1 MVFST
6 RSLRDTKLNYEIAA
20 RYNVEFKCHSVG
32 WNVAVVDK
40 HADLDLVIFWLLK
53 SNKGRKDDCHWEV
66 L

>member
-40 HADLDLVIFWLLK
+40 HADLDLAAKMIAIGKFYK
-53 SNKGRKDDCHWEV
+53 SGQDVMN
-66 L
+66 